1 MAENNVLSTSSVT
14 KFDNIHERNDI
25 CLRISP
31 FDAFKKISLF
41 KLNEDNTYSNLDADR
56 NDNCR
61 YYLQFGE
68 TGKTVRIDE
77 YTGEY
82 SENGEKIEFSPN
94 ELMFKITQEKAKEI
108 LTLNSNVFYV
118 VREVVSTDAY
128 GDSSKISTQE
138 IFSGRWS
145 DTKKYQ
151 EVVNNKTNT
160 EVLKSEVSNLMDSLT
175 NANAEILELNKEIVR
190 LTKENERLQEL
201 AKYKEMYEE
210 LSNSVE
216 MGTEYTATAI
226 ESNAKYINVDID
238 DETLANRVND
248 YLDTFN

>member
-1 MAENNVLSTSSVT
+1 MADNNVLSTSSVT

-25 CLRISP
+25 CMRISP
-31 FDAFKKISLF
+31 FDSFKKISLF
-41 KLNEDNTYSNLDADR
+41 KLNEDNTYSNFDADR
-56 NDNCR
+56 NDNCK

-68 TGKTVRIDE
+68 TGKTIRVDE
-77 YTGEY
+77 YTGDY

-94 ELMFKITQEKAKEI
+94 EIMFRITQEKAKEI
-108 LTLNSNVFYV
+108 LALNSNVFYV
-118 VREVVSTDAY
+118 VREIVTTDSY
-128 GDSSKISTQE
+128 GDSSKVSTQE

-151 EVVNNKTNT
+151 EVVNNKTSN
-160 EVLKSEVSNLMDSLT
+160 EVLKSEVSTLMTSLT
-175 NANAEILELNKEIVR
+175 DANAEILELNKEIVR
-190 LTKENERLQEL
+190 LTKEVERLSEY

-226 ESNAKYINVDID
+226 DKNAKYINVDID
-238 DETLANRVND
+238 DETLTKRVND

>member
-1 MAENNVLSTSSVT
+1 MADNNVLSTSSVT

-25 CLRISP
+25 CMRISP
-31 FDAFKKISLF
+31 FDSFKKISLF
-41 KLNEDNTYSNLDADR
+41 KLNEDNTYSNFDADR
-56 NDNCR
+56 NDNCK

-68 TGKTVRIDE
+68 TGKTIRVDE
-77 YTGEY
+77 YTGDY

-94 ELMFKITQEKAKEI
+94 EIMFRITQEKAKEI
-108 LTLNSNVFYV
+108 LALNSNVFYV
-118 VREVVSTDAY
+118 VREIVTIDSY
-128 GDSSKISTQE
+128 GDSSKVSTQE

-151 EVVNNKTNT
+151 EVVNNKTSN
-160 EVLKSEVSNLMDSLT
+160 EVLKSEVSTLMTSLT
-175 NANAEILELNKEIVR
+175 DANAEILELNKEIVR
-190 LTKENERLQEL
+190 LTKEVERLSEY

-226 ESNAKYINVDID
+226 DKNAKYINVDID
-238 DETLANRVND
+238 DETLTKRVND

>member
-1 MAENNVLSTSSVT
+1 MADNNVLSTSSVT

-25 CLRISP
+25 CMRISP
-31 FDAFKKISLF
+31 FDSFKKISLF
-41 KLNEDNTYSNLDADR
+41 KLNEDNTYSNFDADR
-56 NDNCR
+56 NDNCK

-68 TGKTVRIDE
+68 TGKTIRVDE
-77 YTGEY
+77 YTGDY

-94 ELMFKITQEKAKEI
+94 EIMFRITQEKAKEI
-108 LTLNSNVFYV
+108 LALNSNVFYV
-118 VREVVSTDAY
+118 VREIVTTDSY
-128 GDSSKISTQE
+128 GDSSKVSTQE

-151 EVVNNKTNT
+151 EVVNNKTSN
-160 EVLKSEVSNLMDSLT
+160 EVLKSEVSTLMTSLT
-175 NANAEILELNKEIVR
+175 DANAEILELNKEIVR
-190 LTKENERLQEL
+190 LTKEVERLSEY

-226 ESNAKYINVDID
+226 DKNAKYINVDID